1 MKTMKCF
8 FYLGG
13 GAGWKFIHIYKVLI
27 INRTSHAPKSH
38 ISSHQISEALTN
50 SINSVFERDLS
61 LRYITLF

>member
-13 GAGWKFIHIYKVLI
+13 GGWKFIHIYKVLI

-50 SINSVFERDLS
+50 SINSVFERDMS

>member
-13 GAGWKFIHIYKVLI
+13 GGWKFIHIYKVLI